1 MRFSTLDIEFADV
14 ILPSICSISIIDWD
28 DSGITNQYSTY
39 INPDCEIDEY
49 FKDRHK
55 ITLEQTKT
63 SPLIGEAWIDIF
75 NHLENRIIFSHY
87 ANRNI
92 RALKSLADIN
102 YLNMPPLIY
111 CCSASISRKLWPYFK
126 NDTLP
131 EITERLG
138 ISTTHFNSLEDA
150 KSVGY
155 IVKKAMNDMEID
167 SLPELFDKIGFTG
180 GIVKEGERYIYRAIK
195 KESGYLARVKD
206 VNNIYG
212 IDWIKANYYQEDK
225 DIIKN
230 SLFFLERRT

>member
-1 MRFSTLDIEFADV
+1 MRFTTFDIEFADV
-14 ILPSICSISIIDWD
+14 ILPSICSISIVDWD
-28 DSGITNQYSTY
+28 DSGIINQYTTT

-49 FKDRHK
+49 FKDRHG
-55 ITLEQTKT
+55 INLEQTKN

-75 NHLENRIIFSHY
+75 NHLENKIVFSHY

-131 EITERLG
+131 EVTERLG
-138 ISTTHFNSLEDA
+138 ITSTHFDSLEDA

-155 IVKKAMNDMEID
+155 IVKRAMADLEIT
-167 SLPELFDKIGFTG
+167 SLSELFDKIGFTG
-180 GIVKEGERYIYRAIK
+180 GVVKEGERYIFRAIK
-195 KESGYLARVKD
+195 KEAGFIAKVKD
-206 VNNIYG
+206 ENNIYG
-212 IDWIKANYYQEDK
+212 IDWLKASYYQKNK

-230 SLFFLERRT
+230 SLFYLERRN